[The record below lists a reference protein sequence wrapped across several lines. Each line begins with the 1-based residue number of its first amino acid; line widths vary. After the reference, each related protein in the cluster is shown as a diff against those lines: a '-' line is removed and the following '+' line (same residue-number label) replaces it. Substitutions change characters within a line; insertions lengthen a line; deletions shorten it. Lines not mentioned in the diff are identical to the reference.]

1 MVAHLLHAL
10 APCQAAADSG
20 HQLAR
25 SEWLTRSAC
34 PSLAA
39 VSTRCQVQ
47 NRRSLALRFDNR
59 EPWRLSYRLGLVGG
73 PGGSL
78 SCLGHFSRPQ
88 PSALLVAENLCLRQP
103 LLVVQRRCPQP
114 RLRNA
119 DRQS

>member
-25 SEWLTRSAC
+25 SEWFDKI
-34 PSLAA
+34 SLPLARA

-59 EPWRLSYRLGLVGG
+59 EPWRLSGLVGG

-78 SCLGHFSRPQ
+78 SCLGHFSRSQ
-88 PSALLVAENLCLRQP
+88 PGALLVAENLCLRQP